1 MIPLLLKEII
11 EAASSTLDG
20 KNHPQAVSG
29 ISTDTRTIRKGEL
42 FIPLK
47 GENFNGHKFIGEA
60 FQLGASLVISQEEIP
75 SELRDEPFLKVSDT
89 LKAFHDIARF
99 YRKKFKVKVL
109 GITGSNGKTTTKD
122 IAAEILSRQY
132 KVLKNEENFNNE
144 IGLPRTLLDLDETH
158 RLAVLEMAMR
168 GMGEIKELAGIALP
182 DAGLIT
188 NIGEAHMERLGTRE
202 NILQAKAELLEELG
216 SFGVSILNADD
227 ECFDELRKKAPS
239 KVISF
244 GYRNNADVKL
254 MDFKNLSLDGFEAK
268 VNYGGKKILLKFP
281 VPGMHN
287 LYNALAAMAAG
298 LCFEIKADSIKDALA
313 GFKPAKKR
321 MEKLFAPGGII
332 IINDSYNANPTAVK
346 QVLASL
352 RDMKIEGKKIVVLGD
367 MLELGEME
375 KVAHLEV
382 GREVAVVSPDYFF
395 TVGELAGISAEN
407 SVLSGMQ
414 RERVRT
420 FSSNK
425 EIAEEI
431 KNLASRGDVVLIKG
445 SRKMKMEEITHY
457 LMEGRQ

>member
-1 MIPLLLKEII
+1 MKPLSFKEII
-11 EAASSTLDG
+11 EATSGTLAG
-20 KNHPQAVSG
+20 KNHPQSVSG
-29 ISTDTRTIRKGEL
+29 ISTDTRTLKRGEL

-60 FQLGASLVISQEEIP
+60 LKLGASLVFIQEKIP
-75 SELRDEPFLKVSDT
+75 SGLRDEPLLKVNDT
-89 LKAFHDIARF
+89 LKAFHDVARF
-99 YRKKFKVKVL
+99 YRKKFNVKVL

-122 IAAEILSRQY
+122 IAAEILSREY

-144 IGLPRTLLDLDETH
+144 IGLPGTLLELDETH
-158 RLAVLEMAMR
+158 QIAVLEMAMR
-168 GMGEIKELAGIALP
+168 GMGEIRELAGIALP

-202 NILQAKAELLEELG
+202 NIMKAKAELLEELAPG
-216 SFGVSILNADD
+216 GVSILNADD
-227 ECFDELRKKAPS
+227 EWVDELRKKAPS
-239 KVISF
+239 RVISF
-244 GYRNNADVKL
+244 GYRKNADVKL
-254 MDFKNLSLDGFEAK
+254 IDFKSLSLDGFDAK
-268 VNYGGKKILLKFP
+268 VDYGGRKISFKFP

-287 LYNALAAMAAG
+287 LYNAMAAMAAG
-298 LCFEIKADSIKDALA
+298 LCFGIKADSIKDALA

-321 MEKLFAPGGII
+321 MEKLLAPGGII
-332 IINDSYNANPTAVK
+332 IINDSYNANPTAVR
-346 QVLASL
+346 QVLVSL
-352 RDMKIEGKKIVVLGD
+352 KDMKIDGKKIVVLGD

-375 KVAHLEV
+375 KMAHLEV

-425 EIAEEI
+425 EVAEEI
-431 KNLASRGDVVLIKG
+431 KNLASSGDVVLIKG
-445 SRKMKMEEITHY
+445 SRKMKMEEITGY